1 MELVIILIIIGLIIY
16 GIIEFWPLVL
26 LAIVIG
32 IIIYS
37 VRRKKE
43 KALKLEEQ
51 RRFEEEEARR
61 LAEEERNRQ
70 EAETKAQEEHQLSE
84 WINQKLTVV
93 LNGLSNISVVPP
105 DDIDTINRMDDNA
118 EPVYDRSEYLRL
130 QKVLQSL
137 KVEAANL
144 SRNAKYVN
152 YTNAYNKQLGDQ
164 ISSLKSSIV
173 KIIEKCRNMDF
184 SEEIYS
190 LLLHYLFQLVFI
202 TGDEGYLPAAL
213 AAYRFWYCQCL
224 GILCE
229 VSVKNYGN
237 VTVPFSDN
245 IELQAAS
252 MKINQLEIHIH
263 NCLSQLI
270 ADPENHF
277 TSLTTCLYPN
287 LPLDAE
293 YVMWYY
299 AKKKP
304 FDSNKFE
311 QACEIYHYISGWGF
325 KANGKRSPKDYPL
338 SELIARIYVK
348 NELGGESM
356 VETDKKT
363 IFEWLNLSIRKCEDG
378 EVNSSDGQRLSA
390 ALAWMS
396 LYKLELEVLKHLV
409 QNRVQLDE
417 NIQERLTFLS
427 EGGTSSIKVYDVP
440 KSNYMLFDSSAESWK
455 DKDISV
461 CFRNIKMKKIS
472 MNYSL
477 ALIEWKKAIP
487 LLPGQKLSSELLLKN
502 FRDMVND
509 FDGEVTMKC
518 VNAKAVDLSNLEF
531 SNAVLFTFVSERNRC
546 VDILFHCEKF
556 GRNINITILTLFT
569 PSDNISLEEMEK
581 YAIAIKGNTY
591 VNSFRESILQ
601 TFDETLKEDVSV
613 YGDTMQAGSSVLF
626 E

>member
-1 MELVIILIIIGLIIY
+1 MELVIAIIIGLIIY
-16 GIIEFWPLVL
+16 GIIEFWPLVI
-26 LAIVIG
+26 LAIFVG

-37 VRRKKE
+37 IKRKKE
-43 KALKLEEQ
+43 KALQLEEQ
-51 RRFEEEEARR
+51 RRLEEDEARR

-70 EAETKAQEEHQLSE
+70 EAEIKLREEHQLSE
-84 WINQKLTVV
+84 WVNQKLIVV
-93 LNGLSNISVVPP
+93 LNGLSNIKVTPP
-105 DDIDTINRMDDNA
+105 ENIDSINRMDDNA
-118 EPVYDRSEYLRL
+118 EPIYDRNEYLRL
-130 QKVLQSL
+130 QKLLQNL
-137 KVEAANL
+137 KIEAEHI
-144 SRNAKYVN
+144 SRNTKYVN
-152 YTNAYNKQLGDQ
+152 YTNAYNKQLNDK
-164 ISSLKSSIV
+164 ISLLKSNIIR
-173 KIIEKCRNMDF
+173 IIEKCKNMDF

-190 LLLHYLFQLVFI
+190 FLLLYLFELMFI

-237 VTVPFSDN
+237 VTVPFSDDV
-245 IELQAAS
+245 ELQAAS
-252 MKINQLEIHIH
+252 IKINQLESKIHD
-263 NCLSQLI
+263 CLSQLK
-270 ADPENHF
+270 ADSENYF
-277 TSLTTCLYPN
+277 SSLTTCLYPN
-287 LPLDAE
+287 MPLDAE

-311 QACEIYHYISGWGF
+311 QACEIYHYISGWGI
-325 KANGKRSPKDYPL
+325 KENAKRSPEDYPL

-348 NELGGESM
+348 NELGGENM

-390 ALAWMS
+390 SLAWMG

-440 KSNYMLFDSSAESWK
+440 KSNYMLIDSSAENWK

-477 ALIEWKKAIP
+477 ALIGWKKAIP
-487 LLPGQKLSSELLLKN
+487 LLPSQKLSSELLLKN

-509 FDGEVTMKC
+509 FDGEVMMKC

-531 SNAVLFTFVSERNRC
+531 SNAVVFTFVSERNRC

-569 PSDNISLEEMEK
+569 PSDDISLEEMEK

-613 YGDTMQAGSSVLF
+613 YGDATQAGSNVMF